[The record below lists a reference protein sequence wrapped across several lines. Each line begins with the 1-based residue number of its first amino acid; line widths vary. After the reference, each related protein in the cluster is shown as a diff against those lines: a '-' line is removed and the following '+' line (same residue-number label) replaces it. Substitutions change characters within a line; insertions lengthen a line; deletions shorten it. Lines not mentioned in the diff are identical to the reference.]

1 MISNSFSYSC
11 TQRVRVT
18 EKFELSTTF
27 YISKLSRKIIVI
39 EKIDKMVFFVV
50 HCLKCYLLLLY
61 NQIIFFFL
69 VKVPWQFTWDISN
82 IVELFSLFINNQMM
96 NSFGTAG
103 TILED
108 DRVVRVFN
116 KKDSKILKDC
126 DGL

>member
-1 MISNSFSYSC
+1 M
-11 TQRVRVT
+11 T

-27 YISKLSRKIIVI
+27 YISRLSRKIIVI

-50 HCLKCYLLLLY
+50 YCLKCYLLLLY

-69 VKVPWQFTWDISN
+69 VQVPSQFTWDISST
-82 IVELFSLFINNQMM
+82 VELFSLFINNQMM
-96 NSFGTAG
+96 NSFGTAR

-108 DRVVRVFN
+108 DRVVRVFT